1 MFSFFL
7 KKFVKHNQDIEINDM
22 RMMPLVIPSKNQ
34 HALLN
39 ELANLAMSAK
49 RHEFE
54 GTSPANELV
63 SRVRELGEALRTGAP
78 AYLRPSA
85 QGHLLETSSD
95 CLEVIE
101 KSVNWEAEK
110 LYGVEGQGPFD
121 EF

>member
-1 MFSFFL
+1 
-7 KKFVKHNQDIEINDM
+7 
-22 RMMPLVIPSKNQ
+22 
-34 HALLN
+34 
-39 ELANLAMSAK
+39 MSAK
-49 RHEFE
+49 HHEFE
-54 GTSPANELV
+54 GTTPANELV

-85 QGHLLETSSD
+85 QGIMLETPAD

>member
-1 MFSFFL
+1 MC
-7 KKFVKHNQDIEINDM
+7 D
-22 RMMPLVIPSKNQ
+22 
-34 HALLN
+34 A
-39 ELANLAMSAK
+39 ATLAMAAK

-63 SRVRELGEALRTGAP
+63 SRVRELGEALRAGAP

-85 QGHLLETSSD
+85 QGIMLETPAD
-95 CLEVIE
+95 CLQVIE